1 MAVRLV
7 LISPGSNNL
16 ARVLVLAAGALAAAP
31 AADAALPAGNL
42 VLNPGAEDGPGAS
55 DGSTV
60 IPPPS
65 WTTTG
70 TLTALQYGADG
81 GSNPF
86 PSFAVRDAIGGG
98 ANFISGGSGGGST
111 GTQTYDVSG
120 AAPEIDARGVVA
132 NLSGYLGGFEAQPDN
147 AEVDAAFL
155 DGSGTILGS
164 VSIGPVT
171 PAERAGQPERTTLLP
186 RSAKADVPAGTRAI
200 RLTLTTR
207 RLAGSR
213 NDGYADNLSLMLI
226 GPPVI
231 GRTANA
237 EAERGTVLVKLP
249 NGGGFV
255 PLEQARQLPVGTVFD
270 TTEGAVGLTTA
281 GSGTSQ
287 GRGTFGGGMFA
298 FEQTRKNPLTTIVMR
313 GGRLSSCKARGR
325 ASKRRR
331 TLFSNVRG
339 RFRTRGRN
347 SAATVR
353 GTAWR
358 MTDTCA
364 GTRTSV
370 QTGSV
375 VVRDFRLRKNKV
387 VRAGRSYF
395 ARAGR

>member
-1 MAVRLV
+1 
-7 LISPGSNNL
+7 
-16 ARVLVLAAGALAAAP
+16 VLVLAAGALAAAP

-98 ANFISGGSGGGST
+98 ANFISGGTGGGST

-171 PAERAGQPERTTLLP
+171 EADRAGQPEQTTLLP
-186 RSAKADVPAGTRAI
+186 RSASASVPAGTRAI

-213 NDGYADNLSLMLI
+213 NDGYADNLSLTLANAI
-226 GPPVI
+226 AAPRI

-249 NGGGFV
+249 NGGGFIR
-255 PLEQARQLPVGTVFD
+255 LEEARQIPVGTVFD
-270 TTEGAVGLTTA
+270 TTKGAVGLTTGA
-281 GSGTSQ
+281 SSPGK
-287 GRGTFGGGMFA
+287 RGTGTFSDGLFV
-298 FEQTRKNPLTTIVMR
+298 FQQTRKNPLTTISMT
-313 GGRLSSCKARGR
+313 GGRLTRCKAKLPKGGARKP
-325 ASKRRR
+325 AATSAAKPRR
-331 TLFSNVRG
+331 TLVSDVKG
-339 RFRTRGRN
+339 SFRTRGRH
-347 SAATVR
+347 AWATAR
-353 GTAWR
+353 GAAWR

-364 GTRTSV
+364 GTRIVV
-370 QTGSV
+370 QRGT
-375 VVRDFRLRKNKV
+375 VRIFDLVKKRKV
-387 VRAGRSYF
+387 TRRAGQTYL
-395 ARAGR
+395 ARRGNR